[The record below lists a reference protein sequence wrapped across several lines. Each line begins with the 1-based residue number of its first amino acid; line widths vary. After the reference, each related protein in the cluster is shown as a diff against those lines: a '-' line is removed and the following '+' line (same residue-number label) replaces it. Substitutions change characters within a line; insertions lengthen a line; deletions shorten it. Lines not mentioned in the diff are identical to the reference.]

1 MKKSTNLA
9 VLALLLGLSLSAFAG
24 DLARLKNGFTLRY
37 QHKEVRGA
45 VIRLYLDAGDAN
57 FVDVPSDQVAG
68 FEHEDDPPP
77 AEAAP
82 AATADPGSI
91 QQAIAD
97 ASRQQQVDPDFI
109 HSVIRAESGYNPR
122 AVSPKG
128 AQGLMQLMPSTA
140 AQLGVLHPFD
150 PAANV
155 QGGTAY
161 LRQLLE
167 QYHGDPVKALA
178 AYNAG
183 PERVARYRGLPPFPE
198 TQAYVARVLRDFNR
212 KKAAQQKAA
221 AKSTT
226 SKATETKP

>member
-1 MKKSTNLA
+1 MKKSINLA
-9 VLALLLGLSLSAFAG
+9 ALALVLAVSLSASAG
-24 DLARLKNGFTLRY
+24 DFARLKNGFSLRY
-37 QHKEVRGA
+37 QHRA
-45 VIRLYLDAGDAN
+45 VLGTVTRLYLDAGDAN
-57 FVDVPSDQVAG
+57 FVDVPSDQIAA

-77 AEAAP
+77 ADAAP
-82 AATADPGSI
+82 ATRDPI
-91 QQAIAD
+91 QQAVAS
-97 ASRQQQVDPDFI
+97 ASRQQQVDADFI

-128 AQGLMQLMPSTA
+128 AQGLMQLMPATA
-140 AQLGVLHPFD
+140 AHLGLTHPFD

-155 QGGTAY
+155 HAGTAY

-198 TQAYVARVLRDFNR
+198 TQAYVARVIRDFNR
-212 KKAAQQKAA
+212 KKAAQHQPGAKPAAGKAQA
-221 AKSTT
+221 AK
-226 SKATETKP
+226 P